1 MKQYAGRGACFQV
14 QSVLA
19 KLSLCRTRALGG
31 KTYQCNDCGEVTE
44 VHHSCSDRHCP
55 QCSGCKRYDFAK
67 RAEQL
72 ILPGVTYYQVVFTLP
87 SELSEMALS
96 NREAMADLLFESAAA
111 SLHKTIRTQQDYEP
125 ASMMILHTWNQRL
138 EPHWHVHALVPGGG
152 PGLSKEGLSKEGL
165 SKESLSK
172 EGLSKEGLSND
183 EWKSA
188 QSPPGAPNSDDYYL
202 VDAISLREAFR
213 KAAISHLRR
222 LYKAGE
228 LKLGGKFA
236 YLQDEDA
243 WKTFC
248 DSLAAVDWVS
258 FIQPPPTK
266 SCTAEQVVRYLARYL
281 VGGPINDSRIIAADE
296 ENVTFMAREGKRV
309 GGEREQVPVTL
320 ETMEFTRR
328 WCLHIQPDQ
337 LTKTRYFGGWCSR
350 KRTAYQAR
358 CRALLSP
365 AATATLQSKQADEP
379 TEPAASPSEPGPEA
393 FIMKCPCCESESLRL
408 VGSTAKPSW
417 SIVLTHFDKRCPSWY
432 AEAERAAFCE
442 HLEREYGIGYE
453 DWCLEMRI
461 ESPMSEPREG
471 NASPPTQPFHQMYLP
486 GLSPEPDFAIQSY

>member
-1 MKQYAGRGACFQV
+1 M
-14 QSVLA
+14 
-19 KLSLCRTRALGG
+19 
-31 KTYQCNDCGEVTE
+31 
-44 VHHSCSDRHCP
+44 
-55 QCSGCKRYDFAK
+55 
-67 RAEQL
+67 
-72 ILPGVTYYQVVFTLP
+72 
-87 SELSEMALS
+87 
-96 NREAMADLLFESAAA
+96 
-111 SLHKTIRTQQDYEP
+111 
-125 ASMMILHTWNQRL
+125 
-138 EPHWHVHALVPGGG
+138 
-152 PGLSKEGLSKEGL
+152 
-165 SKESLSK
+165 
-172 EGLSKEGLSND
+172 
-183 EWKSA
+183 
-188 QSPPGAPNSDDYYL
+188 
-202 VDAISLREAFR
+202 
-213 KAAISHLRR
+213 
-222 LYKAGE
+222 
-228 LKLGGKFA
+228 
-236 YLQDEDA
+236 
-243 WKTFC
+243 
-248 DSLAAVDWVS
+248 
-258 FIQPPPTK
+258 
-266 SCTAEQVVRYLARYL
+266 
-281 VGGPINDSRIIAADE
+281 
-296 ENVTFMAREGKRV
+296 
-309 GGEREQVPVTL
+309 
-320 ETMEFTRR
+320 RR